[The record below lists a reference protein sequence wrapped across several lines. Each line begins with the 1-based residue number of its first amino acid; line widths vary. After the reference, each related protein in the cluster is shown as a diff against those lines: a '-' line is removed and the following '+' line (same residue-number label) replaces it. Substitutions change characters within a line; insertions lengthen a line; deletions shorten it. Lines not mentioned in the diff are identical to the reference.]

1 MPDINWSKNAVVG
14 VLNSTSGFSQQR
26 QAEESNTGATNTTSS
41 NILSARYLRSTGR
54 GSPTYSFYRSF
65 MAFDFTG
72 YTTGTMT
79 NLAWHWKGTTT
90 SNGAHNCFLV
100 KTSAFGG
107 NTNFNNYASTS
118 WWSSIT
124 MTTRYDNGGLGGFS
138 WPDSTSAQ
146 STALLSSAITAAQS
160 DGYLQMVL
168 VGSVDYFGIDSGSDQ
183 TKNSWG
189 NWSSNNMFLRFTYV
203 AAGYPNTVNS
213 IIPANISKINSIA
226 TANISKVNSVD

>member
-14 VLNSTSGFSQQR
+14 VLPSTAGFSSQR
-26 QAEESNTGATNTTSS
+26 QATESNTGSTNTTSS
-41 NILSARYLRSTGR
+41 NALSARYLRSTGR
-54 GSPTYSFYRSF
+54 GSPQYAFYRSF

-79 NLAWHWKGTTT
+79 NLAWHWKGTTS

-100 KTSAFGG
+100 KTSAFGS

-118 WWSSIT
+118 WWSSIN
-124 MTTRYDNGGLGGFS
+124 MSTRYDGGGLGGFS
-138 WPDSTSAQ
+138 WPDSTAAQ
-146 STALLSSAITAAQS
+146 SQALLSSAITAGQS

-168 VGSVDYFGIDSGSDQ
+168 VGSVDYFGLDSGSDQ
-183 TKNSWG
+183 TKNSYG

-203 AAGYPNTVNS
+203 DAGYPNTVNS
-213 IIPANISKINSIA
+213 ITSGNISKINSIL
-226 TANISKVNSVD
+226 TADIQKVNSVS

>member
-14 VLNSTSGFSQQR
+14 VLPSTAGFSSQR
-26 QAEESNTGATNTTSS
+26 QATESNTGSTNTTSS
-41 NILSARYLRSTGR
+41 NALSARYLRSTGR
-54 GSPTYSFYRSF
+54 GSPQYAFYRSF

-79 NLAWHWKGTTT
+79 NLAWHWKGTTS

-100 KTSAFGG
+100 KTSAFGS

-118 WWSSIT
+118 WWSSIAT
-124 MTTRYDNGGLGGFS
+124 TTRYDNGGLGGFS

-146 STALLSSAITAAQS
+146 SQALNSGAITAGQS

-168 VGSVDYFGIDSGSDQ
+168 MSSVDYFGLDSGSDQ
-183 TKNSWG
+183 TKNSYG

-203 AAGYPNTVNS
+203 DAGYPNTVNS
-213 IIPANISKINSIA
+213 ITSGNISKINSIL
-226 TANISKVNSVD
+226 TADIQKVNSVD